1 VVAKGIRGRGVFR
14 EVVSTEFG
22 LRTYSVPAQT
32 GGSAKSKSVPDLPI
46 SKLSTMPLAATAL
59 A

>member
-1 VVAKGIRGRGVFR
+1 VLIGGVLGSAGIRGMFR

-32 GGSAKSKSVPDLPI
+32 GGSTKPKSVPEQAALY
-46 SKLSTMPLAATAL
+46 MPLATY
-59 A
+59 